1 MEILILGLLILLNG
15 FFALSEIALVSSKR
29 ARLEQSKSEG
39 SKGAVIALKLLGNSE
54 NFLSAIQVGIT
65 LIGIITGV
73 YGGLNIA
80 GDLSPFFTQFE
91 LTKAYANEIALAI
104 TILIITYISIVIGEL
119 VPKTIALSNPEKIAQ
134 KIAPAIYYFNI
145 IFYPFVQLLSFSTN
159 IINQLMGIKKQSD
172 QMTESELRQM
182 MKIASHQ
189 GVIEKEQNLIH
200 EKIFYFADKKAKHIM
215 THRTDV
221 DWVDLNKPVAG
232 IHGEIMKTRHNKI
245 ICCHDDLDHF
255 AGILHLKD
263 YFLAFHAANETAGE
277 KKLHIPDLLY
287 QPLIIPENT
296 DAQQVLNL
304 FKQKQQHFCVVVD
317 EYGSF
322 EGIITLHDIMESII
336 GEIPDTDEPYEPD
349 VFVRDDNSI
358 LVSGDAPIETLTEI
372 IENFVIDFDKIDY
385 STVAG
390 FVFNHLNKIPKIGDH
405 FDYSGYVVEILDID
419 NNRIDKILIRK
430 IKTEK

>member
-15 FFALSEIALVSSKR
+15 FFALSEIALISSKR

-39 SKGAVIALKLLGNSE
+39 SKGAVIALKLLGRSE

-65 LIGIITGV
+65 LVGIMTGV
-73 YGGLNIA
+73 YGALNIV
-80 GDLSPFFTQFE
+80 GDFSPFFTQFE
-91 LTKAYANEIALAI
+91 LTKAYAYEIALAI
-104 TILIITYISIVIGEL
+104 TVLIITYISIVIGEL
-119 VPKTIALSNPEKIAQ
+119 VPKTIALSNPEKIAI
-134 KIAPAIYYFNI
+134 KVAPAIYYFNI

-159 IINQLMGIKKQSD
+159 LINRLMGIKKRSV

-182 MKIASHQ
+182 MKIASYQ
-189 GVIEKEQNLIH
+189 GVIEIEQNLIH
-200 EKIFYFADKKAKHIM
+200 QKIFYFANKKAKHIM

-221 DWVDLNKPVAG
+221 DWVDLDRPFAE
-232 IHGEIMKTRHNKI
+232 IHEKIIKTRHNKI
-245 ICCHDDLDHF
+245 ICCYDDLDHF

-263 YFLAFHAANETAGE
+263 YFLAIHTTNETAGE
-277 KKLHIPDLLY
+277 KKIHIPDLLD

-296 DAQQVLNL
+296 EAQQVLNL
-304 FKQKQQHFCVVVD
+304 FKQKQKHFSVVVD

-336 GEIPDTDEPYEPD
+336 GEIPDIDEPYEPD
-349 VFVRDDNSI
+349 VFVRDDHSI

-372 IENFVIDFDKIDY
+372 IENFVVDFEKIDY

-390 FVFNHLNKIPKIGDH
+390 FVVNHLKKIPQIGDR
-405 FDYSGYVVEILDID
+405 FDYSGYIIEILDID
-419 NNRIDKILIRK
+419 KNRIDKILIRNSK
-430 IKTEK
+430 NDT